1 MPTASAIAPHRR
13 PLLPSFTSRASRV
26 GRGRVRGAAG
36 PRCYGQPGERNDPGT
51 HRLSI
56 QSMGSADRLEVMR
69 AKPLFTI
76 GLFAD
81 AQYADKDDHERPSEP
96 GRVKR
101 FRASADRLA
110 QALAD
115 FRSKGE
121 QMACV
126 VNLGD
131 LIDGYNDDDVAA
143 LVPTRH
149 GPVPAHLADKSR
161 ADLAVMRSVIQRGV
175 GAATPVY
182 HCVGNHD
189 CNLPREEVCAFL
201 GNPASAAY
209 FGVKLPRGWRLLVLD
224 TTEVNPRYE
233 QPGSE
238 AQAYGEAYVRNAK
251 SSETGADENS
261 VKPWGGGLGPKQ
273 FEWLQ
278 KELELATERHEK
290 VIVASHCA
298 LCRTAARPGMSA
310 WDADAI
316 SATLERFECV
326 KVCVAGHDHPGGYGR
341 TLVPDRDDSYLT
353 FGRVHYVTL
362 EAMLEA
368 PEGGTSYAVME
379 VYDHEINVA
388 GVGSCTSRRL
398 RTSKRGVFTGVAS
411 FGERMGDVVDE
422 INSNNDGPI
431 DRSQGG
437 DAPGGSTGGDGELI
451 AWINRNRGKMGP
463 DVEIV

>member
-26 GRGRVRGAAG
+26 GRGRVRGAG

-51 HRLSI
+51 FRPSI
-56 QSMGSADRLEVMR
+56 QSVGSADRLEVMR

-101 FRASADRLA
+101 FRASAERLA
-110 QALAD
+110 EALAD
-115 FRSKGE
+115 FRKRGE

-143 LVPTRH
+143 LVPTRT

-161 ADLAVMRSVIQRGV
+161 ADLEVMRAVIRRGV
-175 GAATPVY
+175 AAATPVY

-189 CNLPREEVCAFL
+189 CNLPREEVCASL
-201 GNPASAAY
+201 GNPDCAAY

-233 QPGSE
+233 TPGSE
-238 AQAYGEAYVRNAK
+238 AQALGEAYVRGAK
-251 SSETGADENS
+251 SEAGGDKLRDE
-261 VKPWGGGLGPKQ
+261 VKPWGGGLGPAQ
-273 FEWLQ
+273 LAWLA
-278 KELELATERHEK
+278 KELEAATERNEK

-298 LCRTAARPGMSA
+298 LSRTAARPGMSA
-310 WDADAI
+310 WDADSI
-316 SATLERFECV
+316 SETLESFECV
-326 KVCVAGHDHPGGYGR
+326 KVCLAGHDHPGGYGR
-341 TLVPDRDDSYLT
+341 TLVPDREGAYRT

-379 VYDHEINVA
+379 VYDHEIVVA

-422 INSNNDGPI
+422 INSDDGPGPA
-431 DRSQGG
+431 GG
-437 DAPGGSTGGDGELI
+437 DSSGASTGGDGELI

>member
-13 PLLPSFTSRASRV
+13 PLLPSFTSRARRV
-26 GRGRVRGAAG
+26 ARGRVRGAG
-36 PRCYGQPGERNDPGT
+36 PSCYGQPGNDPGKK
-51 HRLSI
+51 RPSI

-110 QALAD
+110 AALAD
-115 FRSKGE
+115 FRSKSE
-121 QMACV
+121 SMACV

-143 LVPTRH
+143 LVPTRT
-149 GPVPAHLADKSR
+149 GPVPAHLAEKSR
-161 ADLAVMRSVIQRGV
+161 ADLRVMRSVIRRGV

-189 CNLPREEVCAFL
+189 CNLPREEVCEFL
-201 GNPASAAY
+201 GNPRSAAY

-233 QPGSE
+233 TPGSE
-238 AQAYGEAYVRNAK
+238 AQALGEAYVKSAK
-251 SSETGADENS
+251 SEPGGSER
-261 VKPWGGGLGPKQ
+261 VKPWGGGLGPTQ
-273 FEWLQ
+273 TRWLEN
-278 KELELATERHEK
+278 ELELATERNEK

-298 LCRTAARPGMSA
+298 LSRTAARPGMSA

-316 SATLERFECV
+316 SALLEARECV

-341 TLVPDRDDSYLT
+341 TLVPDREGTHRT

-379 VYDHEINVA
+379 VFDHEVVVK
-388 GVGSCTSRRL
+388 GVGAYTSRRL

-431 DRSQGG
+431 DRSRGG